1 MRFPVI
7 VRLVSSG
14 GLGHRVGVAGDRDCC
29 SGAGFIRVGELA
41 AAWGLVRFTWIHSRE
56 GYIPERD

>member
-1 MRFPVI
+1 VRFPVI

-29 SGAGFIRVGELA
+29 SGAGFIHVGELA
-41 AAWGLVRFTWIHSRE
+41 AAWVGGATVGHVR
-56 GYIPERD
+56 GGQ